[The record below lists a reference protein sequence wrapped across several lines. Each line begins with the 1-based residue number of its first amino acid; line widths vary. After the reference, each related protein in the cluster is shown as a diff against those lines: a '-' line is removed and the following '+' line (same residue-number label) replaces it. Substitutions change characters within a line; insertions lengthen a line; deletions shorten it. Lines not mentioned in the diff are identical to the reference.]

1 MEILQR
7 HFLLFTVGW
16 QSLVEC
22 TGLENRRARMGPG
35 GSNPSPTAKKKT
47 PRSVCCGVLLC
58 FERGASCLLQAS
70 GLSELSTGGP
80 AGPLSPNTVGVVPGE
95 FVSMPFGTGV
105 PMKRR
110 ARRSIFD
117 FSHDERSW
125 GSSSRKRHP
134 VSRGLP
140 EVPSL
145 RVLRALRRHWPTQKF
160 LRTRLPSARWY
171 RYSKTVS
178 PLVVPLGYRCDNKPC
193 LEADALFRR
202 S

>member
-1 MEILQR
+1 MHRSRKPEGPHGSR
-7 HFLLFTVGW
+7 GFE
-16 QSLVEC
+16 SLPH
-22 TGLENRRARMGPG
+22 RQ
-35 GSNPSPTAKKKT
+35 KT
-47 PRSVCCGVLLC
+47 PRSVCCGVFLC

-95 FVSMPFGTGV
+95 SVSMPFGTGV

-160 LRTRLPSARWY
+160 LRTRLPSARRY

-193 LEADALFRR
+193 LEADALFR
-202 S
+202 